1 MSQIDPVGGVSPES
15 AVSPV
20 QPVSPELPVPPDRDT
35 EFRDFM
41 LGRWPTLVR
50 FAYGLTGDRG
60 HAEDLAQTAL
70 AKAYSA
76 WGRVRAAE
84 DPDAYVRKILI
95 NLNHRRFR
103 SPRVPER
110 FTAVVPDLAVAD
122 GTGSLD
128 ERSALVAALMELP
141 PKQRAVVI
149 LRYWDGFTEA
159 QTATILGCSVGNVK
173 SQASR
178 ALAKLRTS
186 AQLRDGSL
194 A

>member
-1 MSQIDPVGGVSPES
+1 METRGEAALTRIDPA
-15 AVSPV
+15 AVA
-20 QPVSPELPVPPDRDT
+20 PPDHDA

-41 LGRWPTLVR
+41 LGRWPALVR

-70 AKAYSA
+70 AKAYA
-76 WGRVRAAE
+76 GWGRVRAAD

-95 NLNHRRFR
+95 NANHRRFR

-110 FTAVVPDLAVAD
+110 FTAAVPDLAVAD
-122 GTGSLD
+122 GTRFLD

-141 PKQRAVVI
+141 PRQRAVVI
-149 LRYWDGFTEA
+149 LRYWDGYTEA
-159 QTATILGCSVGNVK
+159 QTAAILGCSVGNVK

-186 AQLRDGSL
+186 AQLRDGSP